1 MQSNLLKKVI
11 KDKGMTV
18 TSVAKKV
25 GITRETLYNRMD
37 SGDFRA
43 SEIVAITNVLSLTK
57 KERDDI
63 FFTQWSE
70 LHSTNSE

>member
-63 FFTQWSE
+63 FFT
-70 LHSTNSE
+70 

>member
-63 FFTQWSE
+63 FFTQ
-70 LHSTNSE
+70 

>member
-25 GITRETLYNRMD
+25 EITRETLYNRMD

-63 FFTQWSE
+63 FFTQ
-70 LHSTNSE
+70 